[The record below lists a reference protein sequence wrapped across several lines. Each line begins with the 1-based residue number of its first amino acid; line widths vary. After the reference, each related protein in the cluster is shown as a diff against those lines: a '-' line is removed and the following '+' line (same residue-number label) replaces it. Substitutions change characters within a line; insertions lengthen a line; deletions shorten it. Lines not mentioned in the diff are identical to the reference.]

1 MSFKRYEDSDI
12 VVSTDSVVAPA
23 WSTGNPTLT
32 TFQIDGAQSG
42 VETQYF
48 LNIKN
53 DSGNSSEDF
62 SQFQIAYGNVNGS
75 GSILYNTAVD
85 GKSPSAT
92 VYGQFRTLITGDEEK
107 DIFFGTESPDD
118 FYAITIDRSRY
129 KQSLFPGTFN
139 LTLTK
144 GGASINL
151 TDDSVDAATLTFN
164 DAGRVFNVV
173 RGEDGSAVTGGET
186 TSAGTY
192 GLFLPDIGVI
202 LLNPAALALSSG
214 NGGINLTTNTN
225 SNTSD
230 NNANE
235 LFDAI
240 DAGASFTLN
249 SQENITS
256 NLIFTRVRNA
266 EFNYS
271 TNPSYI
277 DADGNLL
284 YDIWIDSPESYI
296 TTIGLY
302 NDNNDLLAVAKLSQP
317 VSKTFTNEVHLR
329 IKLDF

>member
-118 FYAITIDRSRY
+118 F
-129 KQSLFPGTFN
+129 
-139 LTLTK
+139 
-144 GGASINL
+144 
-151 TDDSVDAATLTFN
+151 
-164 DAGRVFNVV
+164 
-173 RGEDGSAVTGGET
+173 
-186 TSAGTY
+186 
-192 GLFLPDIGVI
+192 
-202 LLNPAALALSSG
+202 
-214 NGGINLTTNTN
+214 
-225 SNTSD
+225 
-230 NNANE
+230 
-235 LFDAI
+235 
-240 DAGASFTLN
+240 
-249 SQENITS
+249 
-256 NLIFTRVRNA
+256 
-266 EFNYS
+266 
-271 TNPSYI
+271 
-277 DADGNLL
+277 
-284 YDIWIDSPESYI
+284 
-296 TTIGLY
+296 
-302 NDNNDLLAVAKLSQP
+302 
-317 VSKTFTNEVHLR
+317 
-329 IKLDF
+329 